1 MRQLLFCATL
11 TEFCA
16 IVALFFT
23 QQLHRGNEC
32 NKKQAPE
39 GLCNNV
45 TFLDHSLSVSEHV
58 PGILV
63 ADLLNDVLK
72 DAFIV
77 RESAALDFG
86 TKIITEDPSEVFMSR
101 VGQEAPGISE
111 HSHEAGK
118 RALGAERLQMFFHA

>member
-16 IVALFFT
+16 IVAFFFT

-45 TFLDHSLSVSEHV
+45 TKVAFTQTYSLNSYSRLSQPRSTSV
-58 PGILV
+58 P
-63 ADLLNDVLK
+63 
-72 DAFIV
+72 
-77 RESAALDFG
+77 R
-86 TKIITEDPSEVFMSR
+86 
-101 VGQEAPGISE
+101 
-111 HSHEAGK
+111 
-118 RALGAERLQMFFHA
+118 